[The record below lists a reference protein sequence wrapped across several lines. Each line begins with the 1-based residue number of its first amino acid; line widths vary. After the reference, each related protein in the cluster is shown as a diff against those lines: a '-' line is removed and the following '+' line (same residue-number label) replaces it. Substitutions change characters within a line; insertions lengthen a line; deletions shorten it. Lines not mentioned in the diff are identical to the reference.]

1 VQSDSERG
9 FRIRGSVR
17 LLCRGNC
24 TARRH
29 QKTFCVSGKS
39 EILADVPAAAFTDK
53 LAQVT
58 AALRT

>member
-1 VQSDSERG
+1 
-9 FRIRGSVR
+9 VR
-17 LLCRGNC
+17 LQRRGNC

-29 QKTFCVSGKS
+29 QKTFCVPGKA
-39 EILADVPAAAFTDK
+39 EILADLPAAAFTYK

>member
-17 LLCRGNC
+17 LQRRGNC
-24 TARRH
+24 TARRR
-29 QKTFCVSGKS
+29 QKTFCVSGTA
-39 EILADVPAAAFTDK
+39 EILADLPAAAFTYK